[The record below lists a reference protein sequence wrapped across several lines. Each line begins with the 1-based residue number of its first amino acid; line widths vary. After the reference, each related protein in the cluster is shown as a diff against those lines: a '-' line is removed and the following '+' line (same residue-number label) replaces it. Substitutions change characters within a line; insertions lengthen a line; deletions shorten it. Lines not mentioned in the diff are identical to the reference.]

1 MRTSFKKV
9 LLVVLAFAILASSAI
24 VAKPSKAENVEIFGV
39 ASNSFGY
46 YIYVA
51 DSIHNRVI
59 KYDLMGNY
67 LADFIKTDKKGPCP
81 NWDYKG
87 LIAVSVC
94 RITDVFAVTDH
105 ILKKCFTFNPD
116 SVPHHPIGDPSKNE
130 LVNPWHASETE
141 IADDIGNY
149 VIDRDGNKFCRF
161 DPPAI
166 DFDKQAV
173 ECDVYGRMRF
183 SVPDGYKSGAA
194 PAGSG
199 SGQFRNPEGI
209 AVDRRG
215 YVLVADTGNNRI
227 QKFRRSGEFVMEWGE
242 KGDGPKQFN
251 KPVYIIPDYNDDS
264 PNRYYICD
272 QGNNRIQV
280 FDEYGK
286 YLDTIQPMVDGKPLF
301 NNIVACA
308 IDMDYNIW
316 VADAAEDGQRIYK
329 LASVDSPKKYQLL
342 LTLNDPMNPPPIY
355 IHVIRNQLKKYFAS
369 VDETKVSIKPYS
381 SIINGRTMVPLRWI
395 AENVL
400 TNKDPKKGV
409 TYECKV
415 DWNDKTRCATF
426 TLDKIVFSDKLVYP
440 KTVVTVCLNNPVGS
454 INGKPAPIDSTN
466 PKVKPENVNDRTMV
480 PARFI
485 AEAFGAEVRFKTK
498 NEMPKT
504 PNDEVIFLMPSTI
517 KVKEAY
523 GTK

>member
-1 MRTSFKKV
+1 
-9 LLVVLAFAILASSAI
+9 
-24 VAKPSKAENVEIFGV
+24 
-39 ASNSFGY
+39 
-46 YIYVA
+46 
-51 DSIHNRVI
+51 
-59 KYDLMGNY
+59 
-67 LADFIKTDKKGPCP
+67 
-81 NWDYKG
+81 
-87 LIAVSVC
+87 
-94 RITDVFAVTDH
+94 
-105 ILKKCFTFNPD
+105 
-116 SVPHHPIGDPSKNE
+116 
-130 LVNPWHASETE
+130 
-141 IADDIGNY
+141 
-149 VIDRDGNKFCRF
+149 
-161 DPPAI
+161 
-166 DFDKQAV
+166 
-173 ECDVYGRMRF
+173 
-183 SVPDGYKSGAA
+183 
-194 PAGSG
+194 
-199 SGQFRNPEGI
+199 
-209 AVDRRG
+209 
-215 YVLVADTGNNRI
+215 
-227 QKFRRSGEFVMEWGE
+227 
-242 KGDGPKQFN
+242 
-251 KPVYIIPDYNDDS
+251 
-264 PNRYYICD
+264 
-272 QGNNRIQV
+272 
-280 FDEYGK
+280 
-286 YLDTIQPMVDGKPLF
+286 
-301 NNIVACA
+301 
-308 IDMDYNIW
+308 MDYNIW

-485 AEAFGAEVRFKTK
+485 EEAFGAEVRFKTK